1 MALPSISTLVGVAFL
16 AYIGHS
22 FYQMSQ
28 IFTTLQ
34 CSDAPCY
41 QSFLAQQPR
50 MQLAL
55 FSSQTRNPIASE
67 VQQLYQEKRFDYTKA
82 FERDFEV
89 DVPLKTRRNGTMYL
103 HVVLALEGEPLEW
116 RTLRRDGPTVVH
128 TQSLCDY
135 MVPRAEAF
143 NLLES
148 TEQKLAKDPKSKS
161 RSKKSAPAAGQ
172 PSTHIRSNV
181 YVTLLT
187 DLFSLSQADVPPEM
201 AQLVRVNRMQ
211 QILPILQ
218 TDTFNTR
225 LKHLL
230 PVTRNTTEF
239 TFRFHYNPI
248 GVGKLRLQLLVEDAT
263 QALLLIGFAPKDI
276 DELKGIFSDT
286 NVYLLCGT
294 IFVSSVHMLFDFL
307 SFKNDVSFWMKKKSY
322 EGLSTRT
329 ILWRAFSQF
338 IIFLYLLDEDTSYL
352 VLIPVGLGTL
362 IEVWKCKKILRL
374 ELSFSG
380 FIRRKLEEVD
390 QRNGA
395 DTSRAAGQQLAEQQT
410 QQYDR
415 EGMRYLSYLLYPLVL
430 GGAVYSLLY
439 QPHRSWY
446 SWTLN
451 SVGNGVYA
459 FGFLFMLPQLFVNYK
474 LKSVAALPW
483 RAFMYKAFN
492 TFIDDFF
499 AFLITMPTA
508 HRVACLRDDIVFV
521 IYLYQRWLYP
531 VDKTRLDTGVA
542 IAETPAEGTVAASSS
557 SSSASTRPKRD

>member
-41 QSFLAQQPR
+41 QSFLAEQPR

-67 VQQLYQEKRFDYTKA
+67 VQQLYQEKRFDYSRA

-89 DVPLKTRRNGTMYL
+89 DVPLKTRRNGTLYL
-103 HVVLALEGEPLEW
+103 HVVLALDGEPLEW

-128 TQSLCDY
+128 TQSLCEY

-148 TEQKLAKDPKSKS
+148 TEQKLTKDAG
-161 RSKKSAPAAGQ
+161 KKSAPAAGQ

-201 AQLVRVNRMQ
+201 APLVRVNRMQ
-211 QILPILQ
+211 QILPIVQ

-263 QALLLIGFAPKDI
+263 QALLLVGFTPKDI

-294 IFVSSVHMLFDFL
+294 IFVSGVHMLFDFL

-329 ILWRAFSQF
+329 ILWRAFSQLV
-338 IIFLYLLDEDTSYL
+338 IFLYLLDEDTSYL
-352 VLIPVGLGTL
+352 VLIPVGLGAL

-390 QRNGA
+390 QRSQTSA
-395 DTSRAAGQQLAEQQT
+395 DGQQLAEQQT

-542 IAETPAEGTVAASSS
+542 VVAETPAEGT
-557 SSSASTRPKRD
+557 RPKRD